1 MESNGFGEIYALSYW
16 GVVDSE
22 NGFGIIYRG
31 LVYNEIYFDFTLS
44 NLNFFIPDL
53 LADLTINW
61 EPTLGYDVG
70 KNIIGAIVLISNNQ
84 SYYSN
89 QFDILRDEI
98 SDLTSIT
105 KPLVF
110 DNVPS
115 ELGDYRFELELTTPE
130 NNPFINPNPTVKDIW
145 IFNEVQWQ

>member
-1 MESNGFGEIYALSYW
+1 MESNGFGTIYPLSYW

-22 NGFGIIYRG
+22 NGFGIIYRS

-53 LADLTINW
+53 LADLTVNW
-61 EPTLGYDVG
+61 DATVGYDTS
-70 KNIIGAIVLISNNQ
+70 KNITGNIILVSNNNP
-84 SYYSN
+84 YYSN
-89 QFDILRDEI
+89 NFDIFQNEI
-98 SDLTSIT
+98 TNETSILI
-105 KPLVF
+105 PLVF
-110 DNVPS
+110 DDVPS
-115 ELGDYRFELELTTPE
+115 ELGDYRFELNLTIPE

>member
-1 MESNGFGEIYALSYW
+1 MESNGFGTIYPLSYW

-44 NLNFFIPDL
+44 NLNLFIPNL
-53 LADLTINW
+53 LSDLTINW
-61 EPTLGYDVG
+61 EPTLGYDVSRNINA
-70 KNIIGAIVLISNNQ
+70 NIILVSNNQ
-84 SYYSN
+84 LYYSN
-89 QFDILRDEI
+89 PFDILKDEI
-98 SDLTSIT
+98 TDLTTIS
-105 KPLVF
+105 KALVF

-115 ELGDYRFELELTTPE
+115 ELGDYRFELNITIPE
-130 NNPFINPNPTVKDIW
+130 TNPFINPNPTVKDIW